1 MHVSR
6 ASISRRQLSVADK
19 QLAADLSS
27 GDDQKFVGAVRQML
41 DRGMI
46 RETPPVDAIENVA
59 REIVEGRATGRE
71 VVAVSSV
78 HRISEALA
86 ERVHDL
92 HVEKT
97 GRAGQ
102 TRLDVHVKRDL
113 QPAELRSSQ
122 FYRVGDVVEY
132 KQDDA
137 VVRAPVVL
145 VQPEALTVELDGHAH
160 HLLFRQVR
168 GVFERSRIERGPGEK
183 LLLQEKVMQDG
194 RVHEK
199 GSRQTI
205 SHAGD
210 GVVHFK
216 SGLRLRTDDGR
227 VRQGDC
233 LTDYKAQGIKG
244 AQVRGIEDNGSAM
257 AMANKEAF
265 HVKGTRHVQN
275 LVLHVENKN
284 LYIEAIQRTN
294 VKFSALQ
301 LERLPDSPREV
312 VGLSLL
318 AVDKGR
324 LLMQVRAWG
333 RDFLPRVS
341 GQKRA
346 DRLRQQIARF
356 EALRP
361 RPVEA
366 VAEKVTPAVKETVQE
381 KPSEKITITEKLTPA
396 PQATPRQTLKQE
408 LTSSVDE
415 MEQKLRQK
423 RDEEAS
429 QKQKTEPQTR
439 VRPKIDWSNIESP
452 SQRRGPRI
460 SM

>member
-1 MHVSR
+1 MHVPR

-27 GDDQKFVGAVRQML
+27 GNEEKFVGAVGKIL

-46 RETPPVDAIENVA
+46 RETPPDAAIEKVA
-59 REIVEGRATGRE
+59 KEIVEGRASGKE
-71 VVAVSSV
+71 VAAVSSV
-78 HRISEALA
+78 HRISDALA

-92 HVEKT
+92 HVERS
-97 GRAGQ
+97 GREDQ
-102 TRLDVHVKRDL
+102 TFLDIHVKREL

-137 VVRAPVVL
+137 LVRAPVTS
-145 VQPEALTVELDGHAH
+145 VQPDALVIERDGEAHELA
-160 HLLFRQVR
+160 LRQVR
-168 GVFERSRIERGPGEK
+168 AVFNLSRIERGPGEK
-183 LLLQEKVMQDG
+183 LLLQEKIKQDD
-194 RVHEK
+194 RIFEK

-205 SHAGD
+205 SHADD

-275 LVLHVENKN
+275 LILHVENKS
-284 LYIEAIQRTN
+284 LYVEAIQRTN
-294 VKFSALQ
+294 MKFSALQ
-301 LERLPDSPREV
+301 LERQPISPV
-312 VGLSLL
+312 VVSPL
-318 AVDKGR
+318 AVNKGR
-324 LLMQVRAWG
+324 LLMQVRSWG
-333 RDFLPRVS
+333 REFLPRVS

-346 DRLRQQIARF
+346 ERVRQQVARF

-366 VAEKVTPAVKETVQE
+366 VAEKVTPAVKEAV
-381 KPSEKITITEKLTPA
+381 TEKLTPA
-396 PQATPRQTLKQE
+396 VKESTRQTPGE
-408 LTSSVDE
+408 RLTPSVEE
-415 MEQKLRQK
+415 MAQKLRQK
-423 RDEEAS
+423 RRESLA
-429 QKQKTEPQTR
+429 QKQKSAPR
-439 VRPKIDWSNIESP
+439 VRQNESEWLQP
-452 SQRRGPRI
+452 APPAQRQGPRI